1 MAKPSSSSSSDAAKK
16 NEKKERDTKATTMM
30 MTKAESNPDHYASIK
45 PYINEPLEKIVP
57 PERPRTSKEEMYK
70 VPGFKNKDGSVSS
83 GGVASIHVKQNV
95 AQALATLRHT
105 FTVCDA
111 TAPDCPIVYASD
123 SFLEMTGYPS
133 EEIIHHNCRFLQGK
147 DTDPESVKKLRD
159 AVKAGERVS
168 VRLLNYRKDGTPF
181 WNYLTI
187 APVKLADGTVVKYIG
202 VQVDVTDKTEGNV
215 APSVL
220 KDSDGF
226 PLLVRYDAR
235 LAAQNLGAF
244 TEVEEAVLSATGLKS
259 SKSFDNDQQGLT
271 SRSGMD
277 MASTLER
284 IQESFVITDPSLPD
298 HPIVFASDGF
308 LSFTGYTREEILGRN
323 CRFLQGK
330 DTDQNSVKA
339 IRDAIDAGSEVT
351 VRLLNYTKNGR
362 PFWNMFTLA
371 PVRDDEGKVRF
382 FAGVQVDVTV
392 YDDDG
397 TERTVA
403 SFDKTEA
410 AEREQEEYSKKAAS
424 NIATATNNDAADKL
438 PWEGLLGSLNG
449 PKPHRMG
456 ECEREWKALIDVVN
470 SAASTGKAKAAAEA
484 GERQLTLAD
493 FKPVQR
499 IGQGD
504 VGSVHLVTLK
514 RRNDTTRQG
523 TNSKTTE
530 TKTETTKN
538 EVNGIDDEEKPLKFA
553 MKVLTKQ
560 EMIERNKL
568 HRLRTESTILQ
579 MCDHPYL
586 ATLFTAFH
594 SETHVYFLMDY
605 CEGGE
610 LYEYVQSQPGRR
622 LPEKHAKF
630 YSAEVLLALQYLHL
644 LGFVYRD
651 LKPENVLL
659 RSNGHCVITDF
670 DLSFVASSRPHM
682 VMKDETPKW
691 RPIDQALVTAKK
703 KQSSSSSSS
712 SGRGND
718 GKNSSSS
725 SAPAA
730 AKGAKKNNKKSASL
744 SKPPKFKSGTQN
756 PLLIAEPFAF
766 TNSFVGTEEYLSP
779 EVLSG
784 AGHSA
789 PVDWWELGIFIYELV
804 YGTTPFK
811 ANRREQTFENIMH
824 KQLAFPER
832 PEVSQSLKDIVTKL
846 LERDPTR
853 RLGTFGGGE
862 TIKCHDFFGDIN
874 WALIRWE
881 TPPYVPADAAAAAAA
896 AAAAKGDDFQG

>member
-1 MAKPSSSSSSDAAKK
+1 MAP
-16 NEKKERDTKATTMM
+16 TTP
-30 MTKAESNPDHYASIK
+30 TRAESNPAHFEDVKSHL
-45 PYINEPLEKIVP
+45 NEPLEKIVP

-70 VPGFKNKDGSVSS
+70 VPGQKTKDGSVSA
-83 GGVASIHVKQNV
+83 GGVASIHVKENV
-95 AQALATLRHT
+95 ARALATLRHT

-244 TEVEEAVLSATGLKS
+244 TEVEEAVLSATGLMS
-259 SKSFDNDQQGLT
+259 SKTLENDPHDLT
-271 SRSGMD
+271 NIHRSGMD

-397 TERTVA
+397 MERTVA
-403 SFDKTEA
+403 SFDKSEA
-410 AEREQEEYSKKAAS
+410 AEREQKEYSKIAAS
-424 NIATATNNDAADKL
+424 NIATATSHDAADKL
-438 PWEGLLGSLNG
+438 PWEGLLGDLNG

-470 SAASTGKAKAAAEA
+470 SAASNGKVKAKEAAPEA
-484 GERQLTLAD
+484 STTARRITLAD

-499 IGQGD
+499 VGQGD

-514 RRNDTTRQG
+514 KRNNTKQE
-523 TNSKTTE
+523 TNSKTKE
-530 TKTETTKN
+530 TNANKLK
-538 EVNGIDDEEKPLKFA
+538 DDDGDGEEKPLKFA

-568 HRLRTESTILQ
+568 HRLRTESTILR

-586 ATLFTAFH
+586 ATMFTAFH

-622 LPEKHAKF
+622 LSEKHAKF

-659 RSNGHCVITDF
+659 RKNGHCVITDF

-682 VMKDETPKW
+682 VMKDETPIWK
-691 RPIDQALVTAKK
+691 PINQALVAEKK
-703 KQSSSSSSS
+703 KQSSSKS
-712 SGRGND
+712 SGGD
-718 GKNSSSS
+718 IESTKPLASSLSSS
-725 SAPAA
+725 SAT
-730 AKGAKKNNKKSASL
+730 AKGITKINKKSSSV
-744 SKPPKFKSGTQN
+744 SKPPKFTSGTQN
-756 PLLIAEPFAF
+756 PVLIAEPFAF

-784 AGHSA
+784 SGHSA

-824 KQLAFPER
+824 KQLAFPEC
-832 PEVSQSLKDIVTKL
+832 PEVSQNLKDIVTKL
-846 LERDPTR
+846 LVRDPAK

-862 TIKCHDFFGDIN
+862 TIKRHDFYGDIN

-881 TPPYVPADAAAAAAA
+881 TPPYVPANNAGTANGGDELLQ
-896 AAAAKGDDFQG
+896 KGDVKASSSYATK